1 MTNQAYD
8 MNDLAEML
16 AGRALGD
23 LSEREA
29 AELDRLS
36 IAHGDSDEFDLLAA
50 RLDLALAGDAPAEP
64 VPASLSAALE
74 DAAERFLDERSSEP
88 APVAGRVEPAG
99 SSGVIASLGWI
110 AAAACLLLA
119 ALAWFQVPAATAPP
133 TFDAVAARPAAL
145 TLPLA
150 AGDSAVGE
158 LVWDGRSQ
166 TGVMRFTGLDSND
179 PTVEQYQLWIFDA
192 SRGQFTESPLEIDH
206 PVDGGVFDIPAGQDA
221 VEVPINAKI
230 PVGQPVLFA
239 VTVEP
244 PGGVVVSDRSR
255 IAAVGVPG

>member
-23 LSEREA
+23 LTEAEA

-50 RLDLALAGDAPAEP
+50 RLDLALIGGAPTEP
-64 VPASLSAALE
+64 VPASLTDSLE
-74 DAAERFLDERSSEP
+74 DAAERFIDDQGAGVVTEHAAEP
-88 APVAGRVEPAG
+88 APPI
-99 SSGVIASLGWI
+99 VIASLGWV

-119 ALAWFQVPAATAPP
+119 ALAWFQAPGVTGPPA
-133 TFDAVAARPAAL
+133 FREVAARPASM
-145 TLPLA
+145 TVPLA
-150 AGDSAVGE
+150 AGESSVGE
-158 LVWDGRSQ
+158 LVWDSATQ
-166 TGVMRFTGLDSND
+166 TGVMRFTGLDPND
-179 PTVEQYQLWIFDA
+179 PSVEQYQLWIFDA
-192 SRGQFTESPLEIDH
+192 SRGEFAESPLEIEH
-206 PVDGGVFDIPAGQDA
+206 PVDGGVFNIPEGRDV

-230 PVGQPVLFA
+230 RVGEPVLFA

-255 IAAVGVPG
+255 IAAAGVPG